1 LLDFKY
7 RTVFDWSKLDPWNWQ
22 IGLTHRGISKLNR
35 NDLNPSFGVNMD
47 QGSHKWDDVGDDT
60 RKTLVTDMG
69 FMA

>member
-1 LLDFKY
+1 MELANDASGK
-7 RTVFDWSKLDPWNWQ
+7 SA
-22 IGLTHRGISKLNR
+22 KLNR

-47 QGSHKWDDVGDDT
+47 QGSHKWDDVGDDP